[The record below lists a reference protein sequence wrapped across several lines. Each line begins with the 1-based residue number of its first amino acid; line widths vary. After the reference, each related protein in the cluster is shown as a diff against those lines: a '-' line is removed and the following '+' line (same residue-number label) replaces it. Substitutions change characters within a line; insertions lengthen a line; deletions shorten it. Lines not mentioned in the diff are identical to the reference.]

1 MPSSA
6 SYADHR
12 DLHSFPTRRSSDLPW
27 GSVPTGIVVTLEKSS
42 VRKTWTWF
50 KPPTVTYANVPLEF
64 RTIFTWFV
72 IGPVARV
79 FSTANG
85 GRRSEEHTSELQ
97 SHHDLVCRLL
107 LPTPTTEIFTLSL
120 HDALPISHGAA
131 SRPGSSSPWR
141 NRRCGRPGPGSSPR
155 RSRTRTCRSNSAR
168 SSRGS

>member
-85 GRRSEEHTSELQ
+85 GRPLKTM
-97 SHHDLVCRLL
+97 V
-107 LPTPTTEIFTLSL
+107 LPTSFSVSQTCPPSGVTAMLGQNGVSWGIRPTI
-120 HDALPISHGAA
+120 
-131 SRPGSSSPWR
+131 
-141 NRRCGRPGPGSSPR
+141 
-155 RSRTRTCRSNSAR
+155 
-168 SSRGS
+168 